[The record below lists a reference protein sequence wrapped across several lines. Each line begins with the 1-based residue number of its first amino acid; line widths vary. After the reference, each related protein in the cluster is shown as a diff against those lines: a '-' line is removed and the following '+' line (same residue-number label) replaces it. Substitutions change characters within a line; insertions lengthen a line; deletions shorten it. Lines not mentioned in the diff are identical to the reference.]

1 MTAFFSFYMK
11 TLERI
16 YQYYSKRNIISTDS
30 RKIDEGCVFVA
41 LKGERFDGNDFAYQ
55 VAIEGKAACVIA
67 DRKDLPAHERLFIV
81 ENSLT
86 TLQHLARLHRERCN
100 IPVIGITGT
109 NGKTTTKELVAT
121 TLSKKYNIIYTQGN
135 FNNHLGV
142 PLTLLR
148 IKPETEL
155 AVVEMGANHPGEIAQ
170 LCEIAQPDYGIITNI
185 GKAHI
190 EGFGSFD
197 GVIKTK
203 NELYQYLRTKGKS
216 LKTKVFVNGN
226 NELLMKLSDGMDRI
240 VYKTTDNRQRTTDHT
255 SPFLEIDWNNNN
267 IKTHLVGDYN
277 YENVMAAIA
286 VGTYFGVE
294 ENLIIE
300 ALENYVPS
308 NNRSQFIR
316 SEKNEIVMDAYN
328 ANPSSMHHSI
338 TNFKNIADDN
348 TLLILGDMKE
358 LGCESENEHRHI
370 IDLLKELNFD
380 NVILV
385 GEEFKKVS
393 HGTDYMNFNNVEEL
407 IDHINQNGIVG
418 KRILIKGSN
427 STHLEKLANIL

>member
-1 MTAFFSFYMK
+1 MK

-100 IPVIGITGT
+100 IPIIGITGT

-203 NELYQYLRTKGKS
+203 NELYQYLRTKGES

-370 IDLLKELNFD
+370 INLLKELNFD

-407 IDHINQNGIVG
+407 IVHINQNGIVG

>member
-1 MTAFFSFYMK
+1 MK

-16 YQYYSKRNIISTDS
+16 YQYYSKKNIISTDS

-100 IPVIGITGT
+100 IPIIGITGT

-203 NELYQYLRTKGKS
+203 NELYQYLRTKGES

-226 NELLMKLSDGMDRI
+226 NELLMKLSDRMDRI

-370 IDLLKELNFD
+370 INLLKELNFD

-407 IDHINQNGIVG
+407 IEHINQNGIVG

>member
-1 MTAFFSFYMK
+1 MK

-16 YQYYSKRNIISTDS
+16 YQYYSKKNIISTDS

-55 VAIEGKAACVIA
+55 VATEGKAACVIA
-67 DRKDLPAHERLFIV
+67 DRKDLPEHERLFIV

-86 TLQHLARLHRERCN
+86 TLQHLARLHRERCD
-100 IPVIGITGT
+100 IPIIGITGT

-203 NELYQYLRTKGKS
+203 NELYQYLRTKGES

-380 NVILV
+380 NVILI

-407 IDHINQNGIVG
+407 IEHINQNGIVG

>member
-1 MTAFFSFYMK
+1 MK

-16 YQYYSKRNIISTDS
+16 YQYYSKKNIISTDS

-100 IPVIGITGT
+100 IPIIGITGT

-203 NELYQYLRTKGKS
+203 NELYQYLRTKGES

>member
-1 MTAFFSFYMK
+1 MK

-16 YQYYSKRNIISTDS
+16 YQYYSKKNIISTDS

-100 IPVIGITGT
+100 IPIIGITGT

-203 NELYQYLRTKGKS
+203 NELYQYLRTKGES

-240 VYKTTDNRQRTTDHT
+240 VYKTTDDRQRTTDHT

-370 IDLLKELNFD
+370 INLLKELNFD

-407 IDHINQNGIVG
+407 IEHINQNGIVG

>member
-1 MTAFFSFYMK
+1 MK

-100 IPVIGITGT
+100 IPIIGITGT

-203 NELYQYLRTKGKS
+203 NELYQYLRTKGES

-393 HGTDYMNFNNVEEL
+393 HGTDYINFNNIEEL